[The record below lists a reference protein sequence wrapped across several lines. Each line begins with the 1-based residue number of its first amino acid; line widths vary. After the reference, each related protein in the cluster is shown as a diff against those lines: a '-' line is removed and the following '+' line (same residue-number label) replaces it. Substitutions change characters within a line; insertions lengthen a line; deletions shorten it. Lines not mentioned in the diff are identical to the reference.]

1 MARARN
7 QARANARRLHTRLR
21 RVEARIKALYALRD
35 RLEAALIGVA
45 PDGGF
50 ELADGR
56 RAVVRDNFAG
66 SNVAYRAAAVRR
78 FEVVDTGRERS
89 DGNDRNGRGAAGL
102 GRPARRHA
110 GGGAGG

>member
-1 MARARN
+1 MARD

-35 RLEAALIGVA
+35 RLEAALIGSA

-78 FEVVDTGRERS
+78 FEVVDTPPRRERS